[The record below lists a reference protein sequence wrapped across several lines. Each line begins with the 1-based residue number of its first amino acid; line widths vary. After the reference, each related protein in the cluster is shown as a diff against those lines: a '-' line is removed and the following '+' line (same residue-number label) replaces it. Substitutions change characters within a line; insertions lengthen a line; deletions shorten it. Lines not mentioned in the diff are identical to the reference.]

1 MTSSL
6 HQRTMASHQA
16 RKKTVSYVIR
26 SEQERY
32 HRSGINSL
40 QYDPHL
46 GRLYSAGRDSII
58 RIWNV
63 YNPKT
68 KSLMQPGSH
77 MQQQPIKSSL
87 SNVCGNNNNNNN
99 GMNYSSSSS
108 SSLSHTAHHNHQ
120 HHHQDDY
127 YLCSMEHHTDWVND
141 IVLCCDGRNLISA
154 SSDTTVKV
162 WNAHKGICMSTLRTH
177 RDYVKALAYAKD
189 KELVAS
195 AGLDKAIYLWDVN
208 TLTQLTT
215 SNNTVTTT
223 SFTGNRDSIYSLAL
237 NPAGT
242 IIVSGSTEN
251 VLRVWDTRTSN
262 KIMKLRGHTDNV
274 RSLVISRDG
283 TQCLS
288 ASSDGSIR
296 LWSLGQQRCI
306 ATILVHDEGV
316 WTLQANETFNTVY
329 SGGKD
334 HRVMM
339 TDVRQPQNRTVICE
353 ENASVLKLLL
363 TPPDHRYI
371 WVATTDSCIKCWS
384 LTSNKRTSLPSDC
397 NRYTNE
403 LVNVSQAQSSTT
415 IMNGSSSNNHRK
427 ISNASSI
434 SSTSSSITES
444 QKSNDSLQLQPLNR
458 RPELIIRGNPAI
470 RSYHILND
478 RRYIITK
485 DNDDNVAIYD
495 VLKASKVEDLGKTDF
510 DAEIKRRFRMVYVPN
525 WFSVDLKMGMLTIHL
540 EEPDCFSAYVSA
552 RDFGLQTIGT
562 GSSDND
568 SQASTG
574 NVTTNNTSSS
584 SSSTQQDAK
593 INLGCLVLQAL
604 FEYWPQSHTHL
615 VDNDISKTI
624 DSHGDSSMCNGN
636 DQHSHKHH
644 SHSNGNV
651 SGSYSSRHHP
661 DLQGPINRYF
671 SIPPHT
677 PLIISEN
684 SSPGGSQHRTLLR
697 IRICEAKQ
705 DNENGHLQEMVP
717 IWVNN
722 IVVERKW
729 PAFNKISFFV
739 HPHPSMELKNSKKEH
754 FSAIDMLLIRKV
766 IEHVYT
772 KICRELFDQHSS
784 NVNSMSSQQH
794 TTVGPTNSS
803 SSNCSTPVTNNG
815 PSYQSANNGAM
826 NGNKSLTTG
835 NPHTTNHNHHQSH
848 GHNSHHHHHHHHY
861 HHQHCNSTCS
871 TRSSSSS
878 SSAGS
883 MCSRH
888 SSSCHAANGNTT
900 SDSPL
905 NQNGQT
911 AVKENG
917 QDNDAAANYCSTA
930 AEERVELLC
939 QDQVLDPNMDL
950 RTVKHFIWKSSGD
963 LILYYR
969 PIK

>member
-6 HQRTMASHQA
+6 HQRTMASHQV
-16 RKKTVSYVIR
+16 RKKITISYVIR

-68 KSLMQPGSH
+68 KSLMQP
-77 MQQQPIKSSL
+77 
-87 SNVCGNNNNNNN
+87 
-99 GMNYSSSSS
+99 
-108 SSLSHTAHHNHQ
+108 
-120 HHHQDDY
+120 
-127 YLCSMEHHTDWVND
+127 
-141 IVLCCDGRNLISA
+141 
-154 SSDTTVKV
+154 V

-296 LWSLGQQRCI
+296 LWSLGQQCCV

-334 HRVMM
+334 RRVMM
-339 TDVRQPQNRTVICE
+339 TDLRQPQIRTVICE
-353 ENASVLKLLL
+353 ANASILKLLL
-363 TPPDHRYI
+363 TPPDPRYI

-384 LTSNKRTSLPSDC
+384 LTGNKRTSLPSSDG
-397 NRYTNE
+397 NRYVNDTS
-403 LVNVSQAQSSTT
+403 VNVSQTPSSTTT
-415 IMNGSSSNNHRK
+415 IMNGTSSNNCRK

-434 SSTSSSITES
+434 SSTSSSIAES
-444 QKSNDSLQLQPLNR
+444 QRSNDSLQLQPLNR

-470 RSYHILND
+470 RSYHVLND

-485 DNDDNVAIYD
+485 DNDNNVAIYD
-495 VLKASKVEDLGKTDF
+495 VLKACKVEDLGKTDF
-510 DAEIKRRFRMVYVPN
+510 EAEIKRRFKMVYVPN

-552 RDFGLQTIGT
+552 RDFGLQAIGT
-562 GSSDND
+562 GSSDNED
-568 SQASTG
+568 NTSATSAG
-574 NVTTNNTSSS
+574 NVTNN
-584 SSSTQQDAK
+584 SSTQQDAK
-593 INLGCLVLQAL
+593 INLGCLVLLAL
-604 FEYWPQSHTHL
+604 FEYWPQTHTHL
-615 VDNDISKTI
+615 IDNDISVNA
-624 DSHGDSSMCNGN
+624 DRDQHSHGDSMCNGN
-636 DQHSHKHH
+636 DTASHHH
-644 SHSNGNV
+644 SHRHHHGNGNNNTV
-651 SGSYSSRHHP
+651 SGSYPRHHP

-684 SSPGGSQHRTLLR
+684 SGPGGSQHRTLLR

-717 IWVNN
+717 MWVNN

-772 KICRELFDQHSS
+772 KICKELFDQHSS
-784 NVNSMSSQQH
+784 IVNSTSSQQPMSG
-794 TTVGPTNSS
+794 TSNGPTNSS
-803 SSNCSTPVTNNG
+803 SSNSSTPVTNNG
-815 PSYQSANNGAM
+815 PAYHP
-826 NGNKSLTTG
+826 L
-835 NPHTTNHNHHQSH
+835 NHN
-848 GHNSHHHHHHHHY
+848 G
-861 HHQHCNSTCS
+861 
-871 TRSSSSS
+871 
-878 SSAGS
+878 
-883 MCSRH
+883 
-888 SSSCHAANGNTT
+888 
-900 SDSPL
+900 P
-905 NQNGQT
+905 
-911 AVKENG
+911 AVRENG
-917 QDNDAAANYCSTA
+917 QDNDHHNDVAVNHRSTT

-950 RTVKHFIWKSSGD
+950 RTVKHLIWKSSGD
-963 LILYYR
+963 LVLYYR

>member
-1 MTSSL
+1 
-6 HQRTMASHQA
+6 
-16 RKKTVSYVIR
+16 
-26 SEQERY
+26 
-32 HRSGINSL
+32 
-40 QYDPHL
+40 
-46 GRLYSAGRDSII
+46 
-58 RIWNV
+58 
-63 YNPKT
+63 
-68 KSLMQPGSH
+68 
-77 MQQQPIKSSL
+77 
-87 SNVCGNNNNNNN
+87 
-99 GMNYSSSSS
+99 
-108 SSLSHTAHHNHQ
+108 
-120 HHHQDDY
+120 
-127 YLCSMEHHTDWVND
+127 
-141 IVLCCDGRNLISA
+141 
-154 SSDTTVKV
+154 
-162 WNAHKGICMSTLRTH
+162 
-177 RDYVKALAYAKD
+177 
-189 KELVAS
+189 VAS

-274 RSLVISRDG
+274 RSLIISRDG

-316 WTLQANETFNTVY
+316 WTLQANESFNTVY

-334 HRVMM
+334 RRVMM
-339 TDVRQPQNRTVICE
+339 TDVRQPQNRSVICE

-363 TPPDHRYI
+363 TPSDARYI

-384 LTSNKRTSLPSDC
+384 LTANKRTSLPSDC
-397 NRYTNE
+397 NRNMNDDTST
-403 LVNVSQAQSSTT
+403 VNVSQAPSSTT
-415 IMNGSSSNNHRK
+415 ITNGNDYRRM
-427 ISNASSI
+427 SNASSI
-434 SSTSSSITES
+434 SSTCSSIAES

-470 RSYHILND
+470 RNYHVLND

-495 VLKASKVEDLGKTDF
+495 VLKACKVEDLGKTDF
-510 DAEIKRRFRMVYVPN
+510 EAEIKRRFRMVYVPN

-552 RDFGLQTIGT
+552 RDFGLQPIGT
-562 GSSDND
+562 GNSDNED
-568 SQASTG
+568 NAG
-574 NVTTNNTSSS
+574 NVTNNCP

-593 INLGCLVLQAL
+593 INLGCLMLLAL
-604 FEYWPQSHTHL
+604 LEYWPQSHAHL
-615 VDNDISKTI
+615 VDDKDISKNV
-624 DSHGDSSMCNGN
+624 DSMCNGN
-636 DQHSHKHH
+636 DAASSHHH
-644 SHSNGNV
+644 SHRHHHGNGNNG
-651 SGSYSSRHHP
+651 GSYSRHHP

-671 SIPPHT
+671 SLPPHT

-684 SSPGGSQHRTLLR
+684 SGPGGSQHRTLLR

-739 HPHPSMELKNSKKEH
+739 HPHPSMELKNWKKEH

-772 KICRELFDQHSS
+772 KICRELFDQHS
-784 NVNSMSSQQH
+784 MSSQQQP
-794 TTVGPTNSS
+794 PTNNNNSS
-803 SSNCSTPVTNNG
+803 SSNSSTPND
-815 PSYQSANNGAM
+815 GA
-826 NGNKSLTTG
+826 
-835 NPHTTNHNHHQSH
+835 
-848 GHNSHHHHHHHHY
+848 
-861 HHQHCNSTCS
+861 
-871 TRSSSSS
+871 
-878 SSAGS
+878 
-883 MCSRH
+883 
-888 SSSCHAANGNTT
+888 
-900 SDSPL
+900 
-905 NQNGQT
+905 

-917 QDNDAAANYCSTA
+917 QDNDHQNDNYRSTA

-969 PIK
+969 PIKCNSC